1 MIAIV
6 EIAGLQYKV
15 KKDQKLYVNRLDTN
29 EGETVDFDKVLLIE
43 SDENVSVGKP
53 YLEGVK
59 VSASVVNHLKDDKKL
74 IFKKKRRKGY
84 KVLRGHRQPL
94 SLIQIAEITA

>member
-15 KKDQKLYVNRLDTN
+15 KKDQKLYVNRLNTE
-29 EGETVDFDKVLLIE
+29 EGAAVNFDKVLLLE
-43 SDENVSVGKP
+43 SDDNISVGKP
-53 YLEGVK
+53 YLDGVTI
-59 VSASVVNHLKDDKKL
+59 SASVVSHLKDDKKI

-84 KVLRGHRQPL
+84 KVMRGHRQPL
-94 SLIQIAEITA
+94 SLIQIGEITA